1 MKLVNKIKNIFNF
14 KKQDYCMFYI
24 LSLMKEDR
32 KSFVYRNLTLFDQF
46 DIFQSVNGYNSESTI
61 QELKASGLKFMS
73 LHDMNSS
80 RYGVLANFL
89 TKYKMLQYQV
99 EHKIP
104 FACFIEDDLVL
115 KKDFVDK
122 VYDKCLHLFTAD
134 KTLNII
140 RLGPW
145 GEAYVTSLE
154 SAKRILDLIQRKGII
169 DNIDNQLRLHCG
181 KEKNLSKIFYEK
193 SYSLRSKTNEGDCLS
208 TDYIDFNK
216 IDPFFLKNSDVKN
229 YSKYHDGHLMFFSQN
244 GTDKYLYDHLFKDF
258 REGFF
263 VDVGATNGIN
273 SNNTLTLERCL
284 DWNGFLIEPSMQF
297 EELFTNRYNDGL
309 NTVKSQ
315 YLSNNIN
322 QSINFGHCKQSCFGS
337 ESKILKNDFVDKQDK
352 YHCYNLTSTTFTELF
367 LKYYNQNKVVDFMTI
382 STNGHELEVLNGID
396 FSSIFIRSLFIK
408 YHNDKLLDEILIQN
422 NFIKINKVS
431 QYFLYLHNSSFDFFK
446 VSFKDFPKWSNIW

>member
-1 MKLVNKIKNIFNF
+1 MNLFKKIKKFITPR
-14 KKQDYCMFYI
+14 KKDYCMFYI

-32 KSFVYRNLTLFDQF
+32 KSYIYRNLTLFDQF
-46 DIFQSVNGYNSESTI
+46 DIIESVNGYNPDATI
-61 QELKASGLKFMS
+61 RELKNSGLKFMS

-89 TKYKMLQYQV
+89 TKYKMLQYQI

-122 VYDKCLHLFTAD
+122 VYDECLHFFKKD
-134 KTLNII
+134 PDLNII

-145 GEAYVTSLE
+145 GEAYITSLD
-154 SAKRILDLIQRKGII
+154 SAKRIVKLIQKKGIV

-193 SYSLRSKTNEGDCLS
+193 SFSLRVKTNEGDCLS
-208 TDYIDFNK
+208 TNYIDFNS

-229 YSKYHDGHLMFFSQN
+229 YSKYHDGYLMFFSQN
-244 GTDKYLYDHLFKDF
+244 GTDKYLYDNLFKDF

-297 EELFTNRYNDGL
+297 EDLFTNRYNDGA
-309 NTVKSQ
+309 NVVKSQ
-315 YLSNNIN
+315 YLSDESNNN
-322 QSINFGHCKQSCFGS
+322 INFGHCKKSCFGS
-337 ESKILKNDFVDKQDK
+337 ESKILSKDFLDKQDK
-352 YHCYNLTSTTFTELF
+352 YHTYTLQSITFTDLF
-367 LKYYNQNKVVDFMTI
+367 LKYFNSDQVIDFMTI
-382 STNGHELEVLNGID
+382 SSNGSELNILNGID
-396 FSSIFIRSLFIK
+396 FNSIFIRSFLIK
-408 YHNDKLLDEILIQN
+408 YHNDKLLDEILLKKN
-422 NFIKINKVS
+422 YIKVCKIS
-431 QYFLYLHNSSFDFFK
+431 QYFLYLHNSSFDFFN
-446 VSFKDFPKWSNIW
+446 VSLKDFPKWSNAW